1 MEYRLQI
8 LSEEFALNSK
18 KQNQQFKKELLDRE
32 ERYFEIREEKIK
44 LEEDVQESMDKKE
57 EDMLKHIRQL

>member
-57 EDMLKHIRQL
+57 EDMLKHIR